1 MTLTMKWFSFP
12 GILFLVNLTWYNELR
27 LYRSKWSVPGPSLE
41 VFYCYTKKGKR
52 GWISMFQVFV
62 SFKIAIDVS
71 LKDSNNSFKG
81 GIFQILFQLHS
92 LHHFFFLIFIMKKIY
107 TSRAYVKL
115 KWRDIVFSLNKKIPV
130 FEFSTLMWK
139 DCTLYTVMI
148 N

>member
-1 MTLTMKWFSFP
+1 MGVVFFYHNIGKHGLSEHTFNELTLTMKWFSFP

-27 LYRSKWSVPGPSLE
+27 LYRSKWSAPGTSLE

-71 LKDSNNSFKG
+71 LKDSNNSFKE

-92 LHHFFFLIFIMKKIY
+92 LHHFFFLIFMMKKIY
-107 TSRAYVKL
+107 IL
-115 KWRDIVFSLNKKIPV
+115 LDIS
-130 FEFSTLMWK
+130 
-139 DCTLYTVMI
+139 
-148 N
+148 

>member
-1 MTLTMKWFSFP
+1 MIFIPRDFISCKLDLIQRITPISKQ
-12 GILFLVNLTWYNELR
+12 IV
-27 LYRSKWSVPGPSLE
+27 RSWHFVIS